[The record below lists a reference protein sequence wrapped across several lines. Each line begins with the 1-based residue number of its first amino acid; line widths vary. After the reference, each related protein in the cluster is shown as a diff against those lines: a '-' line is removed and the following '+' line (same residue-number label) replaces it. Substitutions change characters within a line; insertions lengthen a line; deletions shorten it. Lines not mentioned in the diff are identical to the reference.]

1 MFYAFVSMTKE
12 YFKASWGAYEARQK
26 YKEAL
31 QADLVAT
38 ARLEDVVQKA
48 KAKAQ
53 AEGRSV
59 SPEVK
64 AAEEM
69 LAVTPCKSALER
81 ALQELESPNPT
92 PPSTAPEKFA

>member
-1 MFYAFVSMTKE
+1 MFYALMSMTKE
-12 YFKASWGAYEARQK
+12 YVKVSWGAYEARQK

-31 QADLVAT
+31 QADLAST
-38 ARLEDVVQKA
+38 KKLESLVQEE

-69 LAVTPCKSALER
+69 LAVTPCKSALEK

-92 PPSTAPEKFA
+92 PPPTASEKFA